1 MEATCLA
8 GLDMVTNKTTCYAGL
23 DPRYMECL
31 PRELRECFGYVAYKN
46 NAGAVVEVPIL
57 NFISDMNQSKNR
69 SPNQVGG

>member
-1 MEATCLA
+1 MKATCH
-8 GLDMVTNKTTCYAGL
+8 TGL

-46 NAGAVVEVPIL
+46 NAGAVVEVSIL
-57 NFISDMNQSKNR
+57 TFIANMNQPQNR